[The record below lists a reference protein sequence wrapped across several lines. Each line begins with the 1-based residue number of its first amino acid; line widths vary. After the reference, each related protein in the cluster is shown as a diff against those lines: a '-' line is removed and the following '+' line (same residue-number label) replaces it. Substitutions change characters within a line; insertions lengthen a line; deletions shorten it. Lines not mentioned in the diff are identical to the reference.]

1 MAKLMDYDWP
11 GNVRELKN
19 TLTRALTFCEGGILL
34 AEDIQL
40 GHAIQGSGEA
50 IQNENAATP
59 VQDSRNPQGTPCDQ
73 GNCSAPLA
81 DAGARAKSLPDRRAE
96 KQPEQLAET
105 AGLQD
110 ESEFAAP
117 GQLPDPTI
125 QQGELLHGLNAAE
138 KLNRRIM
145 DAWPTIAATGSIS
158 RQEYQILAGKD
169 ISMRTAQYD
178 LQLLVQQGLVR
189 KEGRGPA
196 QRYVVIGR

>member
-1 MAKLMDYDWP
+1 MR
-11 GNVRELKN
+11 G
-19 TLTRALTFCEGGILL
+19 TRRQDHIHDMQAGGITQ
-34 AEDIQL
+34 ARPHRDL
-40 GHAIQGSGEA
+40 GAGAQATQAQSIVTQG
-50 IQNENAATP
+50 
-59 VQDSRNPQGTPCDQ
+59 
-73 GNCSAPLA
+73 A

-96 KQPEQLAET
+96 RQPEQIAET